1 VFDCFQVYNN
11 LNSNVK
17 FKFWQRYGGLP
28 KYANQ
33 GTEASNFF
41 HNEINSVMGCKN
53 LKTSVPGVDVAMYL
67 VRYIIFTYLPTRK
80 QELETFIKTKY
91 KNRKK

>member
-1 VFDCFQVYNN
+1 
-11 LNSNVK
+11 LAK
-17 FKFWQRYGGLP
+17 IWRP

-53 LKTSVPGVDVAMYL
+53 LKASVPGVDVAMYL

-80 QELETFIKTKY
+80 QELETFIKMKY
-91 KNRKK
+91 KNRKQNKNTNQPSAEEQ